1 MTENEK
7 TEQQANE
14 AVTPPPFR
22 QNEESVEMREPA
34 TTPVL
39 ADRIAALGLNEE
51 TAKRLIHLT
60 ECLDNSTASDELLT
74 TLARGIT
81 HDDDVNNADAAGY
94 LRGRNDKIDVVMRP
108 QSPADDEAHATP
120 VFPRYC
126 RRSIW
131 DI

>member
-1 MTENEK
+1 MTEKEK
-7 TEQQANE
+7 TEQQAN
-14 AVTPPPFR
+14 AALTPPPFR
-22 QNEESVEMREPA
+22 QNEESVETREP

-60 ECLDNSTASDELLT
+60 ECLENSTASDELLT

-108 QSPADDEAHATP
+108 QAPDDDEAQTTP

>member
-1 MTENEK
+1 MTEKEK

-60 ECLDNSTASDELLT
+60 ESLDNSTASDELLT

-108 QSPADDEAHATP
+108 QSPDDDEAHATP